1 MTATSL
7 KPFGLSLSKPC
18 LSPGPQER
26 TALRQAQGE
35 RWWIAFLVVLF
46 LLVPGPAAAAPTFPP
61 LSGRVVDQ
69 ANLLSPQQE
78 AELTQ
83 KLETLQRASSRQLV
97 VATVTS
103 LQDVPIEDYGYQLGR
118 AWRIG
123 QQGANN
129 GVILLVAPNEKRVRI
144 EVGYGLEPIMT
155 DALSN
160 QIIQQQILPRFRAN
174 DFAGGIIAG
183 SDAIIAQLQAP
194 LEAAEQNAAAAER
207 AQADSGRGRNGRHSN
222 SSPLPLIFWLGVTIF
237 IIYGLTR
244 SGLRGRSYR
253 RRRRGWGGPIVIW
266 GPGWGGGHRDDWGSG
281 GGWGGGGSSWGGGDG
296 GGSSWGGGGGG
307 GFSGGGG
314 SFGGGGASGGW

>member
-1 MTATSL
+1 MSRSL
-7 KPFGLSLSKPC
+7 ARAFG
-18 LSPGPQER
+18 
-26 TALRQAQGE
+26 ALA
-35 RWWIAFLVVLF
+35 ALVA
-46 LLVPGPAAAAPTFPP
+46 LLLLASPAAAAPTFPP

-69 ANLLSPQQE
+69 ANLLSPAQE
-78 AELTQ
+78 AALTQ
-83 KLETLQRASSRQLV
+83 KLEALQRASSRQLV

-118 AWRIG
+118 AWHIG

-160 QIIQQQILPRFRAN
+160 QIIQEQILPRFRDHN
-174 DFAGGIIAG
+174 DYAGGIIAG

-194 LEAAEQNAAAAER
+194 LETAEQTAAAAER
-207 AQADSGRGRNGRHSN
+207 AQGESGRTRGGQHRG
-222 SSPLPLIFWLGVTIF
+222 SSPWPLIFWIGVAIF
-237 IIYGLTR
+237 ILYGLTR
-244 SGLRGRSYR
+244 SGMRGKTWR
-253 RRRRGWGGPIVIW
+253 RRGRGWGGPIVIW
-266 GPGWGGGHRDDWGSG
+266 GPGWGGGHRDDWGGG
-281 GGWGGGGSSWGGGDG
+281 GGWGGGSWGGG